1 MQEQES
7 TYSSMCLLASLE
19 RPSTQTTSK
28 SSYSLKASK
37 MVSKILPIVA
47 LAGAAIA
54 ACPLSVEIF
63 DTTHHIA
70 QVAVKNTGAEPVT
83 VFKGN
88 TVLSD
93 HATKDLLVANTG
105 TLTFSPEIVQSNL
118 TECLNRWGA
127 APIRGGVRQL

>member
-1 MQEQES
+1 
-7 TYSSMCLLASLE
+7 
-19 RPSTQTTSK
+19 
-28 SSYSLKASK
+28 

-54 ACPLSVEIF
+54 ACPLSVEIV

-70 QVAVKNTGAEPVT
+70 QVAVKNTGVEPVT

-105 TLTFSPEIVQSNL
+105 TLTSSPEIVQSNL
-118 TECLNRWGA
+118 TESLNRWGA
-127 APIRGGVRQL
+127 TPIRGGVRQL